1 MVKKNETCK
10 FTLNIIIC
18 FTIALF
24 FILIFMPVRESLSLL
39 HGSELISP
47 LATEIAIDKE
57 HARDAYLQTLG
68 PDIKYAAYYSTDY
81 Y

>member
-1 MVKKNETCK
+1 MVKKNETCNV
-10 FTLNIIIC
+10 TLNIIIC

-24 FILIFMPVRESLSLL
+24 FILIFMPVRENLSLL

-47 LATEIAIDKE
+47 LATKIAIDKE

-68 PDIKYAAYYSTDY
+68 PDMRYAAYYSTDY

>member
-1 MVKKNETCK
+1 MTKKNETCQ
-10 FTLNIIIC
+10 FTTNIIIF

-24 FILIFMPVRESLSLL
+24 IILIFMPVKESLTLL
-39 HGSELISP
+39 HGSEPLLPYAALIS
-47 LATEIAIDKE
+47 TDKR
-57 HARDAYLQTLG
+57 HAREAYLQTLG